1 MCDLICCI
9 ALQVKELKLRQQNWL
24 KQRTQSLETDSSV
37 GAMLVVSITSWEDNN
52 RLDCKLT
59 RDARIP
65 FFNIRILSVSV
76 KNYPYPYPFK
86 HGNYYPY
93 PIRIRENYVYPQN
106 IYPQIHIRASLKLTV
121 WWIMRELNV
130 WLKIKSLMKSC
141 TGGSRVWTHPL
152 DSKATHRICAE
163 LMRICWV
170 EPVHSVKSPTAL
182 KSWIT
187 NCSKDDQNLLRF
199 ARVCCCS
206 SGNQTTLLHCAT
218 LTDITLQ
225 LIYCAY
231 HDTTGNPPGYCYY
244 TINAQIS
251 TTNI

>member
-141 TGGSRVWTHPL
+141 TGGSRVW
-152 DSKATHRICAE
+152 
-163 LMRICWV
+163 
-170 EPVHSVKSPTAL
+170 
-182 KSWIT
+182 
-187 NCSKDDQNLLRF
+187 
-199 ARVCCCS
+199 
-206 SGNQTTLLHCAT
+206 
-218 LTDITLQ
+218 
-225 LIYCAY
+225 
-231 HDTTGNPPGYCYY
+231 
-244 TINAQIS
+244 
-251 TTNI
+251 